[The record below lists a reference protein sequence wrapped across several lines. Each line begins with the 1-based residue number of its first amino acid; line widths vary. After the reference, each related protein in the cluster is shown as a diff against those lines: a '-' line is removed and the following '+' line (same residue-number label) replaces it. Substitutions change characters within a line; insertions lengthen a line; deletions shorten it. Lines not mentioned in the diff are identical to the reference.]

1 MTTNQAV
8 AKEDQVGL
16 AIMAMV
22 FTDLTLS
29 IADAIIKV
37 TISDMPLLQFIF
49 LRCGITVPLVVLIL
63 RLRYPQV
70 PLRPVFPAWA
80 ILRSSLLL
88 VSLLLYYASLP
99 RLDFS
104 TAAAVYYT
112 IPLFTTLFA
121 AAWLREPVGVQGWTG
136 VGIGFGGV
144 LLMLKP
150 QTGDLNIFA
159 LLPLTSAMLYALGVV
174 VTRTKSRGEHPLVL
188 ALTFNLIAVGLGG
201 AVTCV
206 AGFGGT
212 AEALDATGSRFLG
225 EWIAMGWFQWGLV
238 MLLSLTMLIG
248 SVGTAFA
255 YQLGP
260 PSVIST
266 WDFSYLAFAVLWG
279 VVLFSERLDAASIL
293 GIALIALAGII
304 STRRRPALL
313 C

>member
-37 TISDMPLLQFIF
+37 TVSDMPLLQFIL
-49 LRCGITVPLVVLIL
+49 LRCGITVPLLVLIL
-63 RLRYPQV
+63 GLRYPQV
-70 PLRPVFPAWA
+70 SLRPVFPAWA
-80 ILRSSLLL
+80 ILRSSMLLI
-88 VSLLLYYASLP
+88 SLLLYYASLP

-121 AAWLREPVGVQGWTG
+121 AVWIREPVGVQGWTG

-150 QTGDLNIFA
+150 QAGDLNIFA

-174 VTRTKSRGEHPLVL
+174 VTRTKCRGEHPLVL
-188 ALTFNLIAVGLGG
+188 ALTFNLTAIGLSG
-201 AVTCV
+201 AVTCI
-206 AGFGGT
+206 AGFGDT
-212 AEALDATGSRFLG
+212 AGALDASRFLG

-238 MLLSLTMLIG
+238 MLLSMMMLIG
-248 SVGTAFA
+248 SVGTAIA

-279 VVLFSERLDAASIL
+279 VVLFSEHLDAASML

-304 STRRRPALL
+304 ATGRRPAPLH
-313 C
+313 